1 MKDLAKKI
9 DELTQLLDKHGLTA
23 ITVRE
28 GENEIEIRREAAGT
42 TQVSIAGAPPPSR
55 PQAGVPMPSPL
66 TGIFYRR
73 PSPDE
78 PEYVKEGDRIERGDI
93 IGIIEAMKVF
103 NPVEAIVAGVIKS
116 FAVEDGNVLQEGDPI
131 LWLEP

>member
-9 DELTQLLDKHGLTA
+9 DELTKLLDQHGLTA

-42 TQVSIAGAPPPSR
+42 TQVSIAGAPQPSR
-55 PQAGVPMPSPL
+55 KQAGVPMPSPL
-66 TGIFYRR
+66 TGIFYRK

-103 NPVEAIVAGVIKS
+103 NPVEATVAGVIKS